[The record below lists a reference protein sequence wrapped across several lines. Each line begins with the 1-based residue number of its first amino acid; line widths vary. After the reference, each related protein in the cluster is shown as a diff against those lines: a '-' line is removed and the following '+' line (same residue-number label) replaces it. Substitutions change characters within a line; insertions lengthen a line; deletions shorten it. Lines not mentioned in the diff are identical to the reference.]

1 MRNRLLA
8 VFSLLILSPALA
20 RGQHPDARG
29 DRFQG
34 FIDAAIRSPTP
45 LVLGV
50 AGGVIDQLSDFPE
63 EWGGAGVVGTR
74 TAARLGSGLAS
85 DAIGHSVAAL
95 IHHRVPYD
103 PCQCRGFARVGH
115 AMKRTLVSVRDGGGA
130 APNYSLWV
138 AKFSAAGL
146 ANAWYPDSYQ
156 RDDIV
161 REGFV
166 GIAVAGG
173 LNVLREFAPELLKLN
188 PFR

>member
-1 MRNRLLA
+1 
-8 VFSLLILSPALA
+8 
-20 RGQHPDARG
+20 
-29 DRFQG
+29 
-34 FIDAAIRSPTP
+34 
-45 LVLGV
+45 
-50 AGGVIDQLSDFPE
+50 
-63 EWGGAGVVGTR
+63 
-74 TAARLGSGLAS
+74 
-85 DAIGHSVAAL
+85 
-95 IHHRVPYD
+95 
-103 PCQCRGFARVGH
+103 
-115 AMKRTLVSVRDGGGA
+115 MKRTLVSVRDGGGA